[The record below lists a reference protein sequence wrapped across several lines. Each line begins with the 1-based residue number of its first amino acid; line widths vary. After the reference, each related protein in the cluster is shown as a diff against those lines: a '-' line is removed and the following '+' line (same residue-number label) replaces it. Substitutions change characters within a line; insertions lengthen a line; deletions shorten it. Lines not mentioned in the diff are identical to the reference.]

1 MTTAAQLAANQAN
14 AKLSTGPKTEEGKAV
29 SAKNNFRHGLS
40 GQFILQAWENGD
52 HYDDLLDG
60 LRDEHQPATPTEA
73 LLVEKMAQH
82 WWLAQRALHLQ
93 ELTFNSETPFC
104 EDEKQLALFIRYGA
118 THDRAFHK
126 CLTDLLKLRA
136 EKRRAEKDR
145 DTQERAVR
153 EEARKQ
159 ELNDA
164 RIRALNA
171 KSEDQELDTE
181 IRTTIEAPLPGHIR
195 IPFPTLKHVLS
206 QSLQQV
212 AKELQ
217 AESPA
222 QQAA

>member
-1 MTTAAQLAANQAN
+1 MSTSAQHAANQAN
-14 AKLSTGPKTEEGKAV
+14 AKLSTGPMTQEGKAV
-29 SAKNNFRHGLS
+29 SSRNNFRHGLS
-40 GQFILQAWENGD
+40 GQFILQGWENGD

-93 ELTFNSETPFC
+93 ELTFNRETPFC
-104 EDEKQLALFIRYGA
+104 ENEKQLALFIRYGSS
-118 THDRAFHK
+118 HDRAFHK

-136 EKRRAEKDR
+136 AKRKVAKEQEA
-145 DTQERAVR
+145 QERAAR
-153 EEARKQ
+153 DEARKQ

-171 KSEDQELDTE
+171 KSEDQELETE
-181 IRTTIEAPLPGHIR
+181 IRTAIEAPLPGHIR

-212 AKELQ
+212 ARELQ

-222 QQAA
+222 QAA

>member
-14 AKLSTGPKTEEGKAV
+14 ATLSTGPKTEEGKAV
-29 SAKNNFRHGLS
+29 SSKNNFRHGLS
-40 GQFILQAWENGD
+40 GRFIVQSWEESE

-60 LRDEHQPATPTEA
+60 LREEHQPATPTEA

-82 WWLAQRALHLQ
+82 WWLAQRALHLE
-93 ELTFNSETPFC
+93 ELTFHTQTPFC
-104 EDEKQLALFIRYGA
+104 DNQKLLALYIRYGA

-126 CLTDLLKLRA
+126 CLSDLLKLRA

-153 EEARKQ
+153 EETRKQ

-164 RIRALNA
+164 RVRALNA

-217 AESPA
+217 AESPS

>member
-1 MTTAAQLAANQAN
+1 MSTAAQFAANQAN
-14 AKLSTGPKTEEGKAV
+14 SKLSTGPKTEEGKAV
-29 SAKNNFRHGLS
+29 SSRSNFRHGLS
-40 GQFILQAWENGD
+40 GQFVLQAWEKAED
-52 HYDDLLDG
+52 YDDLLDG

-93 ELTFNSETPFC
+93 ELTFNSEVPLC
-104 EDEKQLALFIRYGA
+104 QDEKQLDLYIRYGS

-126 CLTDLLKLRA
+126 CLADLLKLRA
-136 EKRRAEKDR
+136 EKRKIEKDQEA
-145 DTQERAVR
+145 QERAAR
-153 EEARKQ
+153 DEARKQ

-164 RIRALNA
+164 RVRALNA
-171 KSEDQELDTE
+171 KSEDQELETE

-217 AESPA
+217 SESPA
-222 QQAA
+222 QAA

>member
-1 MTTAAQLAANQAN
+1 MSTAAQSAANQAN
-14 AKLSTGPKTEEGKAV
+14 AKFSTGPRTEEGKAV
-29 SAKNNFRHGLS
+29 SSKNNFRHGLS
-40 GQFILQAWENGD
+40 GQFILQSWEEGD

-60 LRDEHQPATPTEA
+60 LREEHQPATPTEA

-93 ELTFNSETPFC
+93 ELTFNRETPFC
-104 EDEKQLALFIRYGA
+104 EDEKQLALFVRYGS

-126 CLTDLLKLRA
+126 CLADLLKLRA
-136 EKRRAEKDR
+136 ERRRAEKDR
-145 DTQERAVR
+145 GMQERAVR

-164 RIRALNA
+164 RVRALNA

-212 AKELQ
+212 ARELQ
-217 AESPA
+217 AELPA